1 MSTYDQTPTPQPAA
15 PQPPAPA
22 KKSWFRR
29 HKILTGIL
37 GLFLVLV
44 LANLFGDDTG
54 DTTPAEADKTSSET
68 AHASDGEGA
77 GPSASS
83 QGSTADG
90 SAADDDT
97 SAEVDQQAAD
107 KEAADKKAAEEQAA
121 KEAAEKE
128 AAEKKA
134 AEEAAAAPTIG
145 DTVTVGDFEVTVT
158 GIEDGFDYVG
168 PADWGEAAQGQFV
181 KVLLTVKNNGTSAE
195 YFMDS
200 EQKLIDEQDREH
212 STSSAAYLLDEENLW
227 LTEINPGNTATG
239 ALLYDIPTDAT
250 PVRIHLSSG
259 WFGDTAEV
267 SLGQ

>member
-15 PQPPAPA
+15 PPPPAPA

-44 LANLFGDDTG
+44 LANMFGDDTQ
-54 DTTPAEADKTSSET
+54 DTAPAAADKTSSET

-90 SAADDDT
+90 SAADDEA
-97 SAEVDQQAAD
+97 SAKADQ
-107 KEAADKKAAEEQAA
+107 EAADKAAAEKEAA
-121 KEAAEKE
+121 EKEAAEKE

-145 DTVTVGDFEVTVT
+145 DTVTIGDFEVTVS

-181 KVLLTVKNNGTSAE
+181 KILLTVKNNGTSAE
-195 YFMDS
+195 YFLDS

-267 SLGQ
+267 SLEQ